1 MSKFHST
8 LSRREFMKALGLA
21 GAGLGAA
28 AATAP
33 VFHDLDEVLSSTPSS
48 EWKNPWWVKER
59 DYEDPTVEVDWDVY
73 PGIPGG
79 DTEWRN
85 QQREQTM
92 ELVRQE
98 YGTDDRTELG
108 KRWAQQ
114 GVPGQ
119 TLRDLALEDAV
130 DAIENGLDDRW
141 EPINPMEDYGV
152 PKWQGTPEENLHM
165 LRVAA
170 RFFGSYWSGGAE
182 LNSTNVKCIEAG
194 VRGAHKRDFVWRDVD
209 EYQTTDT
216 EIICPSNMKY
226 AFTWIIQ
233 HPQLALNTSP
243 GRLTNPY
250 GYFFCSNTDARCRVF
265 IQSLGYK
272 LATPSVNTASFPTLT
287 GCTEMTRQGANVI
300 VPSHGAMPRRTGTAI
315 TDLPIAYSR
324 PVDSGIYRFCRSC
337 KKCAET
343 CLTGS
348 ISLEDEPSWEVRDLD
363 MNVPGLKHWYL
374 NYASCNP
381 WKSRYAPGYCGMCLS
396 VCVFRNFNEALI
408 HPIIQAVTTNT
419 PIFNSFF
426 RQMDDIFGYRT
437 NLMGN
442 RAHTEDD
449 TVEQFWN
456 TIGPEHGFLT
466 HFGSHG

>member
-8 LSRREFMKALGLA
+8 LSRREFMKAMGLA

-33 VFHDLDEVLSSTPSS
+33 VFHDMDEVLSSTPAS

-73 PGIPGG
+73 PGTPFR
-79 DTEWRN
+79 DSDWQDQEEAKTMDLV
-85 QQREQTM
+85 QQQ
-92 ELVRQE
+92 
-98 YGTDDRTELG
+98 YGSTDRDVLN
-108 KRWAQQ
+108 KQWAQQ
-114 GVPGQ
+114 EVPGMC
-119 TLRDLALEDAV
+119 LRDVALNDAATCCDKGLSDRWSPISLED
-130 DAIENGLDDRW
+130 L
-141 EPINPMEDYGV
+141 GV

-165 LRVAA
+165 MRVAS
-170 RFFGSYWSGGAE
+170 RFFGSYWSGAAE
-182 LNSTNVKCIEAG
+182 LNSKNVKCIEAG
-194 VRGAHKRDFVWRDVD
+194 VRGAFKKNVVHRDVS
-209 EYQTTDT
+209 EYQTTDA
-216 EIICPSNMKY
+216 EIIIPNGWNY
-226 AFTWIIQ
+226 VYTWVMQ
-233 HPQLALNTSP
+233 HPQLGLSTSP
-243 GRLTNPY
+243 GMLTNPY
-250 GYFFCSNTDARCRVF
+250 GYFFVTNTKARVESF
-265 IQSLGYK
+265 IQNLGYGVGV
-272 LATPSVNTASFPTLT
+272 ASVGTGAFPTLT
-287 GCTEMTRQGANVI
+287 GVTEMTRQGANVI
-300 VPSHGAMPRRTGTAI
+300 VPSHGAMPRRTETVV
-315 TDLPIAYSR
+315 TDLPLAYSR
-324 PVDSGIYRFCRSC
+324 PVDSGIYRFCHTC

-348 ISLEDEPSWEVRDLD
+348 ISMEDEPSWEVRDRY
-363 MNVPGLKHWYL
+363 MNIPGLKHFYL
-374 NYASCNP
+374 NYSSCGP